1 MDFFEPEDEYKTDKQ
16 LRFNFGNKSVA
27 LSLFLILSIILLVV
41 VQRDIFGFFDK
52 DYFKEKCDFSSTHI
66 RVDDE
71 GLTFEKIKKALSDN
85 EGTLKQIEGFVK
97 AEVREVE
104 TINSNRDYVISLY
117 LKKEAK
123 VSDKIPDFIC
133 GHKVIIENK

>member
-41 VQRDIFGFFDK
+41 VQKDIFGFFDK
-52 DYFKEKCDFSSTHI
+52 DYFKEKCDFSNTHT

-71 GLTFEKIKKALSDN
+71 SLTVEKIKKALSDN
-85 EGTLKQIEGFVK
+85 EEILNQIEGFIK
-97 AEVREVE
+97 AEIKRVE
-104 TINSNRDYVISLY
+104 TINGNRDYVINVY
-117 LKKEAK
+117 LKKEAEA
-123 VSDKIPDFIC
+123 SSKIPDFIC
-133 GHKVIIENK
+133 GHKVVTENK